1 MVRIILNADDIGYSE
16 AVTLGIIKSYRDG
29 VIRSTTMMTNMP
41 AAPLAAKLLKE
52 NPGLY
57 CGQHSNIV
65 IGTPVSDPKEIPSLV
80 DEYGH
85 FNVKQRL
92 KQGLKLNAEDIKK
105 EVRAQAERFKE
116 LMGHY
121 PPHIEGHAVFD
132 PGLAVAI
139 REVATELHVHYT
151 DNIHYIENGE
161 MVQLRDTHDSGWE
174 VPVMP
179 KVGYYQDKVSL
190 DYWLDDQADLLSEDL
205 VEIHSHPGYIDQELL
220 DWSSYN
226 ITRAKEVQIACD
238 PALKKWAEDNDVH
251 FISFND
257 IKKK

>member
-16 AVTLGIIKSYRDG
+16 AVTLGIIKSYQDG
-29 VIRSTTMMTNMP
+29 IIRSTTMMSNMP
-41 AAPLAAKLLKE
+41 AAPFAAQLLKE

-65 IGTPVSDPKEIPSLV
+65 IGTPVSDPKDIPSLV
-80 DEYGH
+80 DEEGH
-85 FNVKQRL
+85 FNVKSRL
-92 KQGLKLNAEDIKK
+92 KQGLKLDVEDIKR

-121 PPHIEGHAVFD
+121 PTHIEGHAVFD
-132 PGLAVAI
+132 PGLSVAI
-139 REVATELHVHYT
+139 REVATELQVHYT
-151 DNIHYIENGE
+151 DNIHYIEDGK
-161 MVQLRDTHDSGWE
+161 MVQIRDTHHSGWE

-179 KVGYYQDKVSL
+179 KVGYYQDTVSL
-190 DYWLDDQADLLSEDL
+190 DYWLNDQADLLSEDL

-220 DWSSYN
+220 DWSFYN
-226 ITRAKEVQIACD
+226 ITRAKEVQIACN
-238 PALKKWAEDNDVH
+238 PALKNWAEENDVH